1 MTNKSDFIM
10 GLFEKMEKAVQAGDV
25 EAVAAFYHP
34 DFQMTMHSSYTVV
47 TKEQWKEGAAAVFGN
62 DKFKREESRCIYENE
77 DILAS
82 HAFMTFPN
90 GSRDAVMWVAT
101 KKDGLFHKVETG
113 STPISK

>member
-1 MTNKSDFIM
+1 MS
-10 GLFEKMEKAVQAGDV
+10 LFEEMEKAVQAGDV

-34 DFQMTMHSSYTVV
+34 DFQMTMHSSGTVM
-47 TKEQWKEGAAAVFGN
+47 TKDQWKEGAAAVFGN
-62 DKFKREESRCIYENE
+62 DNFKREASRCVYENE
-77 DILAS
+77 DILVS

-101 KKDGLFHKVETG
+101 KKDGLIHKVETG

>member
-1 MTNKSDFIM
+1 M
-10 GLFEKMEKAVQAGDV
+10 GLFEEMEKAVQDGDV

-34 DFQMTMHSSYTVV
+34 DFQITMHSSGTVM
-47 TKEQWKEGAAAVFGN
+47 TKDQWKEGAAAVFGDDN
-62 DKFKREESRCIYENE
+62 FKREASRCLYENE
-77 DILAS
+77 DILVS

-101 KKDGLFHKVETG
+101 KKDGLIHKVGTG